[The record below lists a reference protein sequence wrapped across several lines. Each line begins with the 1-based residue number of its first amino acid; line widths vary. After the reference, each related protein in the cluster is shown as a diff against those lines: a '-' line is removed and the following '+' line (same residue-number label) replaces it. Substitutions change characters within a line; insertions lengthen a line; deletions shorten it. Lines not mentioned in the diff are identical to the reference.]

1 MRIGIH
7 CSTAGSLE
15 RAAIKAR
22 ELGANTFQIFSAS
35 PRMWR
40 AKMPDPEAV
49 KKLRDERERHDLAP
63 LVIHDSYLINL
74 AAPPSAVR
82 EQSINAFRGE
92 LERAILIGADYLI
105 AHPGNYKGL
114 SVQQGMLNVAEG
126 LALAWRAVDPAL
138 KKHAVMTLLLE
149 NTAGA
154 GAQLGG
160 KLEELATIRELA
172 SPYLDIPIGYCLD
185 TCHCYVAGFDVAREA
200 GLEQLI
206 GTASETLGL
215 THIPVMHANDAKTA
229 LHSHCDRHAHIGAGY
244 IGLEGFRRIL
254 NHPALC
260 GKAFILETP
269 IDQPGDDVR
278 NVTQLKELVFQK
290 KPSMPKVS
298 KTSGSNA
305 GKRTL
310 RST

>member
-1 MRIGIH
+1 LRIGIH

-40 AKMPDPEAV
+40 AKMPDAEQV
-49 KKLRDERERHDLAP
+49 VRLRDERARHDLAP

-74 AAPPSAVR
+74 AAPPSIVR
-82 EQSINAFRGE
+82 EKSIEAFRGE
-92 LERAILIGADYLI
+92 IERALLIGAEYLV

-114 SVQQGMLNVAEG
+114 TPQQGMLNVAEA
-126 LALAWRAVDPAL
+126 LVLAWRAVDPVL
-138 KKHAVMTLLLE
+138 QENSKLSILLE

-160 KLEELATIRELA
+160 KLDELATIRELA
-172 SPYLDIPIGYCLD
+172 SPYLEIPIGYCLD
-185 TCHCYVAGFDVAREA
+185 TCHCYVAGFDVAHED
-200 GLEQLI
+200 GLAKLI
-206 GTASETLGL
+206 ETASETLGL
-215 THIPVMHANDAKTA
+215 EHVPVIHTNDAKTA
-229 LHSHCDRHAHIGAGY
+229 LNSHCDRHAHIGAGY

-254 NHPALC
+254 NHPELC

-269 IDQPGDDVR
+269 IDNPGDDLR
-278 NVTQLKELVFQK
+278 NVRQLKELVFPR
-290 KPSMPKVS
+290 KPSIS
-298 KTSGSNA
+298 KKSKPNGTSA
-305 GKRTL
+305 GKRTV